1 MILADVFYPG
11 WKLTIDGQPA
21 PIYRANRLM
30 RGAAVQ
36 QGKHR
41 LVYTYEPRS
50 LQVGIAISLLGLLA
64 LVAFSAWSFRRA
76 TI

>member
-11 WKLTIDGQPA
+11 WKLTIDGEPST
-21 PIYRANRLM
+21 ILRANRLM

-36 QGKHR
+36 AGTHT

-50 LQVGIAISLLGLLA
+50 FQVGGVVSLGA
-64 LVAFSAWSFRRA
+64 LVVTVVFLGWSFRRGG
-76 TI
+76 